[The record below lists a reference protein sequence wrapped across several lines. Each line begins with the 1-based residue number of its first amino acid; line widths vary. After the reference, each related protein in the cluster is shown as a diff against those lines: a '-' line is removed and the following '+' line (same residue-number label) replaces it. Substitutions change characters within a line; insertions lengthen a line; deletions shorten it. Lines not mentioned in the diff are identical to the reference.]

1 MLHKPGIAG
10 RGAGR
15 PRVAAPFP
23 RCDRVILYV
32 HDLRQFPARL
42 HHVRVRARLTV
53 KTIAVASASAVP
65 QKKAPSAAIFGVG
78 FAFPNYDVA
87 WKAMDG
93 DLGAYCRGLSET
105 VGLYCMDKAFDH
117 GFREITMKSK
127 PINMPD
133 DLKGVKIRLPV
144 APLFIALFQHF
155 GASPTPINFGEVYSA
170 LQTGLVDGQENPL
183 ILIDTAKLYEVQN
196 YCSMTNQIWVG
207 LHISFNNPPPCW
219 RCPRARSAP
228 PDAPPRACKPIRRR
242 RRRRSATGTTPRS
255 DFLAEYQSI
264 LHDNTKLAVARTLGD
279 GTRQRTRVFSEL
291 QSHYLLADRFGR
303 PGKGS
308 DKGKPSP
315 DRRRTRSLR
324 CASTGIR
331 IRHYRSHAKIAGLLM
346 GANDPAFYSSGF
358 QRRFLVTLSRGDR
371 ESEN

>member
-1 MLHKPGIAG
+1 
-10 RGAGR
+10 
-15 PRVAAPFP
+15 
-23 RCDRVILYV
+23 VILYL

-183 ILIDTAKLYEVQN
+183 IRSAPRISGRS
-196 YCSMTNQIWVG
+196 SMNSPQRLGLMSEPSDSDSPSQIAG
-207 LHISFNNPPPCW
+207 ALRPFNNPPPCW
-219 RCPRARSAP
+219 RCPRARLEH
-228 PDAPPRACKPIRRR
+228 IRLLAGLDLRN
-242 RRRRSATGTTPRS
+242 RRRSAGGLLILCSCTGAGSGNLSACRFSGRQFRDSLTDRA
-255 DFLAEYQSI
+255 DAE
-264 LHDNTKLAVARTLGD
+264 
-279 GTRQRTRVFSEL
+279 F
-291 QSHYLLADRFGR
+291 RFGVVEVKR
-303 PGKGS
+303 
-308 DKGKPSP
+308 
-315 DRRRTRSLR
+315 R
-324 CASTGIR
+324 CA
-331 IRHYRSHAKIAGLLM
+331 A
-346 GANDPAFYSSGF
+346 
-358 QRRFLVTLSRGDR
+358 
-371 ESEN
+371 